1 VSVFANI
8 TAVDDTRR
16 RVRADG
22 FLTVDGRTIY
32 SMNDFSLDVIA

>member
-1 VSVFANI
+1 
-8 TAVDDTRR
+8 VDDVHK

-32 SMNDFSLDVIA
+32 AMNDFTLDVIA